1 MPREYINP
9 PGISTPPS
17 NLYNHVVKVG
27 NTVYIAG
34 QVSRDDQGKVLHVG
48 DPEGQIRVIWANLE
62 KAVKAAG
69 GQLTDIV
76 KTTTYCVGAD
86 TNGKIR
92 QARLE
97 LLPAT
102 NRPTS
107 TTIVVAGLADPD
119 YLVEVEV
126 IAVIGDN

>member
-1 MPREYINP
+1 MNIQSVS
-9 PGISTPPS
+9 GKLTWM
-17 NLYNHVVKVG
+17 VKVG

-34 QVSRDDQGKVLHVG
+34 QVSRDLDGKTACVG
-48 DPEGQIRVIWANLE
+48 DVAGQVRQVWANLE
-62 KAVKAAG
+62 KAVRAAG